1 MITTSKI
8 RQPKKI
14 YILKNTAN
22 IALMNSINEL
32 KKKSSSYLYRQSY
45 CAESSIR
52 RN

>member
-14 YILKNTAN
+14 YILKNTAH

-32 KKKSSSYLYRQSY
+32 KKKSYLYRQSY